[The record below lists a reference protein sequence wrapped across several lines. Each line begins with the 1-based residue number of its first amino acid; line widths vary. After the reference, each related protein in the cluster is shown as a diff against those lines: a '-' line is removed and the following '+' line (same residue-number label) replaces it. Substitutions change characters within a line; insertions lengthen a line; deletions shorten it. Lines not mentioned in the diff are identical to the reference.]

1 MSVGFRSLLLLFRCL
16 GGGVMFFFFKFFLM
30 HLLCKWNQRKS
41 GELFTSLSS
50 LVNVDFTQLIL
61 KMLIYLLQ

>member
-1 MSVGFRSLLLLFRCL
+1 M
-16 GGGVMFFFFKFFLM
+16 KFFLM

-41 GELFTSLSS
+41 GELFTFLSS

-61 KMLIYLLQ
+61 KMVIYLLQ